1 MQGATVV
8 FQELLKYNYLTV
20 AMQRAKVVSQKLLKD
35 NPFTEAMREAE
46 TVGKYL
52 AHLLHQG
59 LLFPNCSVSIVGFSL
74 GT

>member
-1 MQGATVV
+1 MQGAKVV
-8 FQELLKYNYLTV
+8 FKE
-20 AMQRAKVVSQKLLKD
+20 LLKD